1 MVGNNREKHGR
12 GLIVVGNNRDKHGRG
27 LIVVGNNRD
36 KHGRGLIVV
45 GNNRDKHGRSEISP
59 TRCNNCVLFS
69 AMALLYM
76 FRVTI
81 SLIIRSTYAV
91 YGHR

>member
-1 MVGNNREKHGR
+1 VKSQGGKSFANSTYAFYKCCLKERRNKPA
-12 GLIVVGNNRDKHGRG
+12 NKYS
-27 LIVVGNNRD
+27 
-36 KHGRGLIVV
+36 
-45 GNNRDKHGRSEISP
+45 SEISP
-59 TRCNNCVLFS
+59 TRCNNFVLFS

-81 SLIIRSTYAV
+81 SPIIRSTYAV